1 MLRYFGTLCSVFFL
15 DYGTKRL
22 AEHKLSYGISKEII
36 KNKLYWKRIKND
48 GMAYN
53 TLEQKPNVVRGIASV
68 LSLYCLYTMR
78 KEAKKGN
85 TKTAYALA
93 MLLGGAFGNLY
104 DRFTKGGVTDFIYIK
119 AKNAPIF
126 NIADIA
132 IAFGGVVYFVSNLTK
147 KS

>member
-93 MLLGGAFGNLY
+93 MLLGGAFWQFIRPFYKRWCHRLY
-104 DRFTKGGVTDFIYIK
+104 LHQ
-119 AKNAPIF
+119 
-126 NIADIA
+126 
-132 IAFGGVVYFVSNLTK
+132 SK
-147 KS
+147 KCPHIQYCGYRNRIWWRSILCI